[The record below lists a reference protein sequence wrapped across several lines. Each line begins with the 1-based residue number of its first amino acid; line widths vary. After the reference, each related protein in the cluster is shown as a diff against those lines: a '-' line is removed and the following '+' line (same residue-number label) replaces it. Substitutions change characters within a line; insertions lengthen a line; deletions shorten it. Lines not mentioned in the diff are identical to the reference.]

1 MLRRIPKQLQSCLQ
15 TILEGVDVDS
25 LSLLRLTSDV
35 DPVRLNYFGSAH
47 YALHPSDD
55 FRCSLIS
62 LVSFWISAIFKP
74 ESRVSSAKIYY
85 YYSDHSSQ

>member
-1 MLRRIPKQLQSCLQ
+1 MLSCLQ
-15 TILEGVDVDS
+15 TILEGVDVDI

-35 DPVRLNYFGSAH
+35 DPVRLNYFGSAY
-47 YALHPSDD
+47 YALHPSDE
-55 FRCSLIS
+55 FRSLIS

-74 ESRVSSAKIYY
+74 ESRVSSSKIYYY